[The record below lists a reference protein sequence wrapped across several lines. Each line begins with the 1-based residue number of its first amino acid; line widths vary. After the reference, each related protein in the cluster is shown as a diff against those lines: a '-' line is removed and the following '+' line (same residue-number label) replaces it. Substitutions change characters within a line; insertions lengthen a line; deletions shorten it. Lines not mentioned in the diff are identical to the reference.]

1 MQWGTQGDLSI
12 LNLFPGLIRHL
23 YYEILIYR
31 DLVYFSQQFSIYG
44 CYSYPGDIGKIAWD
58 NLTDAA
64 SFFEQNYF
72 LSGGLFYE
80 GAKAKKFYRSMIS
93 DASAAIQ
100 WAFLTRVRADILA
113 LLLAQVGGN
122 SLRIRI
128 SFQKRRQSVGEN
140 VIF

>member
-1 MQWGTQGDLSI
+1 
-12 LNLFPGLIRHL
+12 
-23 YYEILIYR
+23 
-31 DLVYFSQQFSIYG
+31 
-44 CYSYPGDIGKIAWD
+44 
-58 NLTDAA
+58 
-64 SFFEQNYF
+64 
-72 LSGGLFYE
+72 LFYE

-128 SFQKRRQSVGEN
+128 SFQKRRQPVGEN
-140 VIF
+140 VIFKICGKKDLEVSFVFSSAI